1 MSDMLSIDPSV
12 HATPQA
18 CLTDLVPPTFAGIA
32 GLLALANGALRASWL
47 AATDASLPVVYDV
60 YIQAGSATGLF
71 GAANRVL
78 SAFGLQLDVFQLPD
92 GSPLVAGTTYFV
104 GVRARDAIGNL
115 DSNVVSL
122 SAISAGVLSTTLA
135 ALANTLLAA
144 VEAAGGGVLGVVEED
159 AVVGIVDDD
168 DEVIGIV
175 EEC

>member
-1 MSDMLSIDPSV
+1 MLSIEPSV

-18 CLTDLVPPTFAGIA
+18 CVADFAPPTFAGIA
-32 GLLALANGALRASWL
+32 SLLALANGALRAAWL
-47 AATDASLPVVYDV
+47 AATDSTPPVVYDV
-60 YIQAGSATGLF
+60 YILAGSATGLF
-71 GAANRVL
+71 ATGNRVL
-78 SAFGLQLDVFQLPD
+78 SAFGLQVDVFQLPD

-104 GVRARDAIGNL
+104 GVRARDAVGNL

-144 VEAAGGGVLGVVEED
+144 VEAAGGGVVGVVEED
-159 AVVGIVDDD
+159 SVVGTVDDE
-168 DEVIGIV
+168 DEIIGIV